1 MAKVLIGKQCK
12 SVACVGVSWKEE
24 APEMAVHEAAEAAAR
39 LSEEVSVIRGKCVLF
54 ELRSVLCPE
63 PGDFSFFVL
72 ITSWR

>member
-1 MAKVLIGKQCK
+1 MAGVLIGKQCK
-12 SVACVGVSWKEE
+12 SVACVGVFWKEE
-24 APEMAVHEAAEAAAR
+24 APEMAVHEAAAW
-39 LSEEVSVIRGKCVLF
+39 LSKEVSVIRGKCVLS